1 MGSKRCMRSGGAL
14 LVVTLC
20 GIFRTLSRGESR
32 SLAVGLLGMAWLW
45 VGCTKAELSEIRKAP
60 TGIAPHEAVT
70 IVLDRFSNEFSP
82 DKEDEFAGCIG
93 EAIHQDHP
101 NLLIVPP
108 AEFRRTAFPD
118 LVREATPSSPEYLAL
133 LLNHPEFRGR
143 IASLGIRYLI
153 SVGGGTH
160 QQEKDSY
167 GGCGGG
173 YGGVVACFGY
183 VTWDRESRLAA
194 SVLDLKES
202 RAAGEVHVSTSG
214 RPWLV
219 YVGSIPPFGIP
230 LGLPAS
236 TETRACRELGGAVA
250 KFLAGGNPAEP

>member
-1 MGSKRCMRSGGAL
+1 MDSKRCMRGDGTVL
-14 LVVTLC
+14 LIKLYE
-20 GIFRTLSRGESR
+20 IFRPLSRGESR
-32 SLAVGLLGMAWLW
+32 SLAVTLLGTAWLW
-45 VGCTKAELSEIRKAP
+45 VGCTKAELSQIRQAP
-60 TGIAPHEAVT
+60 TGIAPHEGVAV
-70 IVLDRFSNEFSP
+70 VLDRFSNEFSV
-82 DKEDEFAGCIG
+82 DKEDEISGCIS
-93 EAIHQDHP
+93 EAIHQYHP

-118 LVREATPSSPEYLAL
+118 LAPEATPRSPEYLAL

-160 QQEKDSY
+160 QQERDSY

-173 YGGVVACFGY
+173 YGGVGCFG
-183 VTWDRESRLAA
+183 VWTWDRESRLAA
-194 SVLDLKES
+194 SVLDLKET

-214 RPWLV
+214 RPWFA

-230 LGLPAS
+230 LGLPAP
-236 TETRACRELGGAVA
+236 TETRACSELGEAVA
-250 KFLAGGNPAEP
+250 KFLAGDNPPGQ